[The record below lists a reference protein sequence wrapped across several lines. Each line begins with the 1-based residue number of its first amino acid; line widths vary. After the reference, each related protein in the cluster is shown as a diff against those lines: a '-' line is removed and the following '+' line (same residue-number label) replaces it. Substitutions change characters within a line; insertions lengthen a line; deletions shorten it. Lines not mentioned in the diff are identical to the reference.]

1 MASSV
6 SSLPL
11 GSYGAG
17 SYGAMTSIPRAT
29 YGPSIYGSTYGG
41 HGTTYGAPTTYAP
54 TTYAA
59 PTTTYAAPTTT
70 CCVSDRAYSAADD
83 FMESESFVT
92 KFQPI
97 EDLMKAEG
105 LGPAAIQ
112 AFKYSYSRL
121 VSGDKGMILESDIA
135 PAKDVAKLED
145 IQKSIKQDTTLL
157 KKTAV
162 VKLNGG
168 LGTGMGLDKA
178 KSLLPVKDG
187 DSFLDLIAKQVV
199 DMRQKYGGVKF
210 MLMNSFSTSADTI
223 AALKPYPDL
232 ANDKNI
238 EFVQN
243 KVPKIA
249 KDDLTAAKCPS
260 ATDNEW
266 CPPGH
271 GDIYAA
277 LIGSGRLKALL
288 DDGIEYVC
296 VSNSDNLGATL
307 DLDLLTYFAQDG
319 APFMMEVCR
328 RTENDKKGGHL
339 AVRSKDKQLIL
350 RESAQ
355 CADDDEK
362 DFQNIDKHQYFNTN
376 NLWLRLSSL
385 QKLIDDSGGAIK
397 LPVILNAKTVDPKD
411 DSSTAVWQLETAMG
425 AAIECFQGAKAVEV
439 PRTRFAPVKKCS
451 DLFLLRSDAYVI
463 DGFKPVLAAGVDAAP
478 TIDLDS
484 KKYKMVPQLD
494 KCTPSGVPS
503 LKQCKKLT
511 VKGEVVFS
519 PGTTFVGEVTVK
531 NTSKDP
537 VTLPKGTYKDTSIEL
552 PA

>member
-1 MASSV
+1 
-6 SSLPL
+6 
-11 GSYGAG
+11 
-17 SYGAMTSIPRAT
+17 
-29 YGPSIYGSTYGG
+29 
-41 HGTTYGAPTTYAP
+41 
-54 TTYAA
+54 
-59 PTTTYAAPTTT
+59 
-70 CCVSDRAYSAADD
+70 VSDRAATAGDD
-83 FMESESFVT
+83 FMTSEVLAE
-92 KFQPI
+92 KFAPL
-97 EDLMKAEG
+97 EEKMKAEG
-105 LGPAAIQ
+105 LGHAAIQ
-112 AFKYSYSRL
+112 SFKFSYSRL
-121 VSGDKGMILESDIA
+121 LSGDKGMIAESDIS
-135 PAKDVAKLED
+135 PAKDVAKLEE
-145 IQKSIKQDTTLL
+145 IQKTIKQDTTLL

-187 DSFLDLIAKQVV
+187 DTFLDLIAKQVV
-199 DMRQKYGGVKF
+199 DMRKKYGGVKF
-210 MLMNSFSTSADTI
+210 MLMNSFSTSDDTN
-223 AALKPYPDL
+223 AFLKKYPDL
-232 ANDKNI
+232 AKDKSI

-249 KDDLTAAKCPS
+249 KADLTAATCPG
-260 ATDNEW
+260 APDNEW

-277 LIGSGRLKALL
+277 LIGSGRLNDLL
-288 DDGIEYVC
+288 NDGIEYVC

-307 DLDLLTYFAQDG
+307 DVDLLTYFATSNS
-319 APFMMEVCR
+319 PFMMEVCR

-339 AVRSKDKQLIL
+339 AVRNSDSQLVL

-355 CADDDEK
+355 CADEDEK
-362 DFQNIDKHQYFNTN
+362 DFQNIDKHMYFNTN
-376 NLWLRLSSL
+376 NLWLRLSAL
-385 QKLIDDSGGAIK
+385 KKLIEDSDGAIK
-397 LPVILNAKTVDPKD
+397 LPVIMNAKTVDPKD
-411 DSSTAVWQLETAMG
+411 DSSTPVWQLETAMG

-463 DGFKPVLAAGVDAAP
+463 QDFKPVLSKGVDAAP

-511 VKGEVVFS
+511 VKGEVVFTS
-519 PGTTFVGEVTVK
+519 GTTFVGEVTVK
-531 NTSKDP
+531 NTSSSA
-537 VTLPKGTYKDTSIEL
+537 VTLPKGTYKDTTIEL

>member
-1 MASSV
+1 M
-6 SSLPL
+6 
-11 GSYGAG
+11 GAEL
-17 SYGAMTSIPRAT
+17 SCCAT
-29 YGPSIYGSTYGG
+29 DRST
-41 HGTTYGAPTTYAP
+41 
-54 TTYAA
+54 AA
-59 PTTTYAAPTTT
+59 AE
-70 CCVSDRAYSAADD
+70 D
-83 FMESESFVT
+83 FMSSPEFLD
-92 KFQPI
+92 KFGPL
-97 EDLMKAEG
+97 EEKMKAEG
-105 LGPAAIQ
+105 LGEAAIQ

-121 VSGDKGMILESDIA
+121 LSGDKGMIGESSIS
-135 PAKDVAKLED
+135 PAKDVAKLEEL
-145 IQKSIKQDTTLL
+145 QKTIKQDTTLL

-187 DSFLDLIAKQVV
+187 DTFLDLIAKQVV
-199 DMRQKYGGVKF
+199 DMRKKYSGVKF
-210 MLMNSFSTSADTI
+210 MVMNSFSTSDDTMNFF
-223 AALKPYPDL
+223 KKYPSL
-232 ANDKNI
+232 LNDNI

-249 KDDLTAAKCPS
+249 KADLSAATCPS
-260 ATDNEW
+260 DVSNEW

-277 LIGSGRLKALL
+277 LIGSGRLQELL
-288 DDGIEYVC
+288 DAEIEYVC

-307 DLDLLTYFAQDG
+307 DLDLLTHFAGCG

-339 AVRSKDKQLIL
+339 AVRTEDNQLIL

-355 CADDDEK
+355 CADEDEK
-362 DFQNIDKHQYFNTN
+362 DFQNINKHMYFNTN
-376 NLWLRLSSL
+376 NLWLRLSAL
-385 QKLIDDSGGAIK
+385 KKLIDESDGAIK

-411 DSSTAVWQLETAMG
+411 DSSTPVWQLETAMG
-425 AAIECFQGAKAVEV
+425 AAIECFPGAMAVEV

-451 DLFLLRSDAYVI
+451 DLFLLRLDAYVI
-463 DGFKPVLAAGVDAAP
+463 KDFKPVLAPGVDAAP

-494 KCTPSGVPS
+494 KCTPKGVPS

-519 PGTTFVGEVTVK
+519 AGTTFVGEVTVK
-531 NTSKDP
+531 NTGSSP
-537 VTLPKGTYKDTSIEL
+537 VTLPKGTYKDTTIEL

>member
-1 MASSV
+1 MGASLSCCANDRSSV
-6 SSLPL
+6 TVEDEF
-11 GSYGAG
+11 
-17 SYGAMTSIPRAT
+17 MTSPE
-29 YGPSIYGSTYGG
+29 
-41 HGTTYGAPTTYAP
+41 
-54 TTYAA
+54 
-59 PTTTYAAPTTT
+59 
-70 CCVSDRAYSAADD
+70 
-83 FMESESFVT
+83 FMS
-92 KFQPI
+92 KFEPL
-97 EDLMKAEG
+97 EKKMKAEG
-105 LGPAAIQ
+105 LGDAAIA

-121 VSGDKGMILESDIA
+121 LSGDKGMILESDIS
-135 PAKDVAKLED
+135 PATKVAKYED
-145 IQKSIKQDTTLL
+145 IQKTIKQDPSLL

-187 DSFLDLIAKQVV
+187 DTFLDLIAKQVV
-199 DMRQKYGGVKF
+199 DMRKKYGGVKF
-210 MLMNSFSTSADTI
+210 MLMNSFSTSEDTN
-223 AALKPYPDL
+223 AFLKKYPDL
-232 ANDKNI
+232 AKDKSI

-249 KDDLTAAKCPS
+249 KSDLSAATCPG
-260 ATDNEW
+260 APDNEW

-277 LIGSGRLKALL
+277 LIGSGRLKDLL
-288 DDGIEYVC
+288 DAGIEYVC

-307 DLDLLTYFAQDG
+307 DMDLLTYFAG
-319 APFMMEVCR
+319 SSAPFMMEVCR

-339 AVRSKDKQLIL
+339 AVRNADKQLVL

-355 CADDDEK
+355 CADEDEK
-362 DFQNIDKHQYFNTN
+362 DFQNIDKHMYFNTN
-376 NLWLRLSSL
+376 NLWLRLSAL
-385 QKLIDDSGGAIK
+385 QKLIDESGGMIK
-397 LPVILNAKTVDPKD
+397 LPVILNGKTVDPKD
-411 DSSTAVWQLETAMG
+411 DASTAVWQLETAMG

-463 DGFKPVLAAGVDAAP
+463 DGFKPVLAKGLTAAP
-478 TIDLDS
+478 TIDLDG

-494 KCTPSGVPS
+494 NCTPSGVPS
-503 LKQCKKLT
+503 LKECKKLT

-519 PGTTFVGEVTVK
+519 EGTTFIGEVTVK

-537 VTLPKGTYKDTSIEL
+537 LTLPKGTYTDTSIEL

>member
-1 MASSV
+1 MGASLSCCANDRSIATDKDEFM
-6 SSLPL
+6 SSPEFADRFAPL
-11 GSYGAG
+11 
-17 SYGAMTSIPRAT
+17 
-29 YGPSIYGSTYGG
+29 
-41 HGTTYGAPTTYAP
+41 
-54 TTYAA
+54 
-59 PTTTYAAPTTT
+59 
-70 CCVSDRAYSAADD
+70 
-83 FMESESFVT
+83 
-92 KFQPI
+92 
-97 EDLMKAEG
+97 EDKMKAEG

-121 VSGDKGMILESDIA
+121 VSGDKGMIGESDIT

-145 IQKSIKQDTTLL
+145 IQKTIKQDTALL

-187 DSFLDLIAKQVV
+187 DTFLDLIAKQVV
-199 DMRQKYGGVKF
+199 DMRKKYGGVKF
-210 MLMNSFSTSADTI
+210 MLMNSFSTSEDTM
-223 AALKPYPDL
+223 AFFKKYPDL
-232 ANDKNI
+232 AKDKSI

-249 KDDLTAAKCPS
+249 KGDLTAATCAS
-260 ATDNEW
+260 DASNEW

-277 LIGSGRLKALL
+277 LIGSGRLQELL
-288 DDGIEYVC
+288 DAGIEYVC

-339 AVRSKDKQLIL
+339 AVRNADKQLIL

-355 CADDDEK
+355 CDDADEK
-362 DFQNIDKHQYFNTN
+362 DFQNIDKHMYFNTN
-376 NLWLRLSSL
+376 NLWLRLSAL
-385 QKLIDDSGGAIK
+385 QALIKESGGLIK
-397 LPVILNAKTVDPKD
+397 LPVILNGKTVDPKD
-411 DSSTAVWQLETAMG
+411 DASTAVWQLETAMG
-425 AAIECFQGAKAVEV
+425 AAIECFAGAKAVEV

-463 DGFKPVLAAGVDAAP
+463 SGFKPTLAKGVDEAP

-494 KCTPSGVPS
+494 KCTPNGVPS

-519 PGTTFVGEVTVK
+519 SGTTFVGEVTVK
-531 NTSKDP
+531 NTSSSP
-537 VTLPKGTYKDTSIEL
+537 VTLPKGTYKDTTIEL

>member
-1 MASSV
+1 MGQAFS
-6 SSLPL
+6 
-11 GSYGAG
+11 
-17 SYGAMTSIPRAT
+17 
-29 YGPSIYGSTYGG
+29 
-41 HGTTYGAPTTYAP
+41 
-54 TTYAA
+54 
-59 PTTTYAAPTTT
+59 
-70 CCVSDRAYSAADD
+70 CCVSSRAASAAAE
-83 FMESESFVT
+83 FMASEEFEA

-97 EDLMKAEG
+97 EELMKAEG
-105 LGPAAIQ
+105 LGPSAIQ

-121 VSGDKGMILESDIA
+121 LSGDKGMILESDISA
-135 PAKDVAKLED
+135 AKDVAKLED

-178 KSLLPVKDG
+178 KSLLPVKDS
-187 DSFLDLIAKQVV
+187 DTFLDLIAKQVV
-199 DMRQKYGGVKF
+199 DMRKKHGGVKMSF
-210 MLMNSFSTSADTI
+210 MNSFSTSADTI
-223 AALKPYPDL
+223 AFLKKGYPEL
-232 ANDKNI
+232 AEDKSI

-249 KDDLTAAKCPS
+249 KADLTAATDAKTP
-260 ATDNEW
+260 DNEW

-277 LIGSGRLKALL
+277 LIGSGKLDELL
-288 DDGIEYVC
+288 DAGVEYVC

-307 DLDLLTYFAQDG
+307 DLDLLTYFASCG

-339 AVRSKDKQLIL
+339 AVRNEDRQLVL

-355 CADDDEK
+355 CADEDEK
-362 DFQNIDKHQYFNTN
+362 DFQNIDKHMYFNTN
-376 NLWLRLSSL
+376 NLWLRLSAL
-385 QKLIDDSGGAIK
+385 QKLIDESGGAIK
-397 LPVILNAKTVDPKD
+397 LPVILNGKTVDPKD
-411 DSSTAVWQLETAMG
+411 DKSTEVWQLETAMG
-425 AAIECFQGAKAVEV
+425 AAIECFAGAKAVEV

-463 DGFKPVLAAGVDAAP
+463 EDFKPALAKGVDAAP

-484 KKYKMVPQLD
+484 KKFKMVPQLD
-494 KCTPSGVPS
+494 KCTPNGVPS
-503 LKQCKKLT
+503 LKDCKKLT
-511 VKGEVVFS
+511 VKGEVVFTE
-519 PGTTFVGEVTVK
+519 GTVFVGEVTVK
-531 NTSKDP
+531 NTSSKA
-537 VTLPKGTYKDTSIEL
+537 VTLPKGTYKDTTVEL